1 MKSKKVIYASMDE
14 YIATFPKEV
23 QDMLEEI
30 RATIKAT
37 APEAEE
43 KISYHM
49 PAFVLNGYI
58 AHFAAYKN
66 HIGFFGNSTASPA
79 YKKQVAVYAG
89 PKGNLKF
96 PIGKPLPL
104 KLIRHLVKN
113 RVADN
118 LRKAKLKS
126 GKKK

>member
-1 MKSKKVIYASMDE
+1 MKSKKVIFASIDE

-30 RATIKAT
+30 RATIKAV

-43 KISYHM
+43 RISYHM
-49 PAFVLNGYI
+49 PAFTLKGYI
-58 AHFAAYKN
+58 AHFAAFKN
-66 HIGFFGNSTASPA
+66 HVGFFGASNASPA
-79 YKKQVAVYAG
+79 FRKEVALYAG

-96 PIGKPLPL
+96 PIGKPLPI

-118 LRKAKLKS
+118 LRKATMKS

>member
-1 MKSKKVIYASMDE
+1 MKSKKVIYASIDE
-14 YIATFPKEV
+14 YIATCPREA
-23 QDMLEEI
+23 QGMLEEI
-30 RATIKAT
+30 RATIKAV

-49 PAFVLNGYI
+49 PAFTLNGSI
-58 AHFAAYKN
+58 AHFAAFKN
-66 HIGFFGNSTASPA
+66 HIGFFGASNASPA
-79 YKKQVAVYAG
+79 FRKEAARYAG

-118 LRKAKLKS
+118 LRKAKTKS
-126 GKKK
+126 GQPK